1 MVTKELDLGGQ
12 PLFSPQSYHLATHDF
27 PLICPLQSALFI
39 PELKEDCKHYRV
51 QRTASLMAC
60 VINDSDPEA
69 VENKPVTATEQEQK
83 KKREEEREKCGRDK
97 KLKISDYRLRRR
109 P

>member
-1 MVTKELDLGGQ
+1 
-12 PLFSPQSYHLATHDF
+12 
-27 PLICPLQSALFI
+27 
-39 PELKEDCKHYRV
+39 
-51 QRTASLMAC
+51 MAC

-83 KKREEEREKCGRDK
+83 KKREEGKEKCGRE
-97 KLKISDYRLRRR
+97 LKISDYRSRRR